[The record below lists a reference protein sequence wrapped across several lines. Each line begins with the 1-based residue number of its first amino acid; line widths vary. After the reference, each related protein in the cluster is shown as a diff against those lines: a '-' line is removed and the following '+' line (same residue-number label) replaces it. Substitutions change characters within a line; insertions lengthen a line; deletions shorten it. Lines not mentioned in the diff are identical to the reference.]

1 MSQQCIDPIV
11 GKILAGWRYDISGL
25 APEMRG
31 DYESHFAGC
40 ERCRSRQRMHRMI
53 DVGLIALA
61 SVSGGVFLLAFGV
74 IRHFGP
80 RHAFWLEI
88 AALAGFALSALIWLV
103 VAVATPAPV
112 TVLDA
117 ARQGARR
124 VHDRLPPEI
133 RERLPEEL
141 AGEDYRD
148 IDMIRSL
155 PRISALR
162 IITVALLGAVL
173 SASAGATCL
182 FSAPVHSSSAGSPH
196 TGCHPH
202 PALTKIALARH
213 AVLHEVSGACAAN

>member
-1 MSQQCIDPIV
+1 MSKQCSDPIV
-11 GKILAGWRYDISGL
+11 GKILAGWRYDITGL

-40 ERCRSRQRMHRMI
+40 DGCRGRQRTHRMV
-53 DVGLIALA
+53 DVGLIILA

-88 AALAGFALSALIWLV
+88 AALAGFVLSALIWLV

-117 ARQGARR
+117 AKEGARR

-141 AGEDYRD
+141 R
-148 IDMIRSL
+148 L
-155 PRISALR
+155 K
-162 IITVALLGAVL
+162 ITG
-173 SASAGATCL
+173 T
-182 FSAPVHSSSAGSPH
+182 
-196 TGCHPH
+196 
-202 PALTKIALARH
+202 
-213 AVLHEVSGACAAN
+213 